1 MGRLSGGGKGAIL
14 SPMRIAIGRP
24 VRRLLLMVALG
35 CVAIGCSGDALVS
48 AGPDA
53 SGSPPDG
60 GGGGLND
67 AGQSSFPDGAP
78 VCTLIGCEDQVW
90 ATVTVDAT
98 QVPASTYAV
107 SVTADGTVGSCT
119 VPFPPKTFTLGA
131 GTFEECSSGSYA
143 DRLRPPRCAR
153 RP

>member
-1 MGRLSGGGKGAIL
+1 MTGGGKGANL

-35 CVAIGCSGDALVS
+35 CGAIGCSGDALVS
-48 AGPDA
+48 ARPDA

-60 GGGGLND
+60 GGDVVND
-67 AGQSSFPDGAP
+67 AGQGSFPDGAP

-98 QVPASTYAV
+98 QS
-107 SVTADGTVGSCT
+107 
-119 VPFPPKTFTLGA
+119 PPVRTPSA
-131 GTFEECSSGSYA
+131 
-143 DRLRPPRCAR
+143 
-153 RP
+153 